1 MKNEKEP
8 AKPKAGVVLAE
19 GRVRVKAL
27 NQGRALYVRRAKK
40 EKPMWL
46 EQDPMDCRTHQA
58 PRSMEFS
65 RQEYWSALPCPP
77 PGDLPNAGIEPTS
90 LTCLLHWQACS
101 LPLVPPGKP

>member
-1 MKNEKEP
+1 MKNEKAP

-77 PGDLPNAGIEPTS
+77 PGDLPDPGIACGSCIIGRFFTAEP
-90 LTCLLHWQACS
+90 QR
-101 LPLVPPGKP
+101 KPMYET